1 MNAAALRTIS
11 PMKIFNLTTRPFL
24 PETRKVSTHF
34 IAEELAA
41 AGHSVHVVTVG
52 LSNLTFIKDK
62 ALFRQLT
69 QDRKNRFF
77 ETQPGLNVSA
87 YAPVLHPFS
96 SRRALLNALN
106 RPFFRL
112 YGGIIPH
119 YWKGPLAE
127 ADLVIFEPGS
137 DLCFY
142 DAVKRFNPK
151 ATIIYI
157 QRDWMPSI
165 GAAPVLREMEQRMF
179 ETLDIVI
186 SPSSWILS
194 SVPANC
200 PTEIVPQA
208 INKELFDADVA
219 SPFPAGTRNAISV
232 GNMLFDEPTVRAM
245 AQAVPDVTY
254 HVFGAK
260 FSEAVPANVVDYGER
275 PFTELIPYMKHAD
288 FGIAPYK
295 MTVDDVY
302 LAETSLKF
310 QQYAYCGLPVL
321 TPDLIPDLRGNLIGY
336 SLENERDWKGKIDTA
351 LAMGRSDKFKEGIL
365 SWAEVAGKIVEL
377 ADGAK
382 ANRASV

>member
-1 MNAAALRTIS
+1 
-11 PMKIFNLTTRPFL
+11 MKIFNLTTRPFF

-52 LSNLTFIKDK
+52 MSYLTLLKDK
-62 ALFRQLT
+62 ALFKQLT
-69 QDRKNRFF
+69 PDRKNRFV

-96 SRRALLNALN
+96 SARPLLNALN
-106 RPFFRL
+106 RPFFKL

-119 YWKGPLAE
+119 YWKEPLAE

-142 DAVKRFNPK
+142 DAIKRFNPN
-151 ATIIYI
+151 ATVIYI
-157 QRDWMPSI
+157 QRDWLPSI
-165 GAAPVLREMEQRMF
+165 GAAPILREVEQRMF
-179 ETLDIVI
+179 ETLDLVI

-200 PTEIVPQA
+200 RTEIVPQA
-208 INKELFDADVA
+208 INKDLFDADVA
-219 SPFPAGTRNAISV
+219 SPFPAGTRNALSV
-232 GNMLFDEPTVRAM
+232 GNMLFDEGAVRAM
-245 AQAVPDVTY
+245 AQAAPDVTY
-254 HVFGAK
+254 HVFGAR
-260 FSEAVPANVVDYGER
+260 FSEAVPANVIDYGER

-295 MTVDDVY
+295 MTGDDVY

-321 TPDLIPDLRGNLIGY
+321 APDLIPDLRGNLIGY
-336 SLENERDWKGKIDTA
+336 SRDDEQDWKGKIETA
-351 LAMGRSDKFKEGIL
+351 LAMGRNEKFREGIL
-365 SWAEVAGKIVEL
+365 SWGEVAGKIVTL
-377 ADGAK
+377 AKSAK
-382 ANRASV
+382 ADQAGH

>member
-1 MNAAALRTIS
+1 
-11 PMKIFNLTTRPFL
+11 MKIFNFTTRPFF

-52 LSNLTFIKDK
+52 MSYLTYLKDK

-69 QDRKNRFF
+69 PDRKNRFT
-77 ETQPGLNVSA
+77 EMQPGLSVSA

-96 SRRALLNALN
+96 SGRSLLNALN
-106 RPFFRL
+106 RPFFKL
-112 YGGIIPH
+112 YGSIIPR
-119 YWKGPLAE
+119 YWKTPLAE
-127 ADLVIFEPGS
+127 ADLIIFEPGS

-142 DAVKRFNPK
+142 EAVKRFNPK
-151 ATIIYI
+151 ATLIYI
-157 QRDWMPSI
+157 QRDWLPSI
-165 GAAPVLREMEQRMF
+165 GAAPILREIEQRMF
-179 ETLDIVI
+179 ETLDYVI

-200 PTEIVPQA
+200 RTEIVPQA
-208 INKELFDADVA
+208 INKNLFDADVA
-219 SPFPAGTRNAISV
+219 SPYPAGTRNAISV
-232 GNMLFDEPTVRAM
+232 GNMLFDETAVRAM
-245 AQAVPDVTY
+245 AQAAPDVTY
-254 HVFGAK
+254 HVFGAR
-260 FSEAVPANVVDYGER
+260 FSDAVPANVVDHGER

-295 MTVDDVY
+295 MTMDDVY

-336 SLENERDWKGKIDTA
+336 SLDNEQDWKGKIETA
-351 LAMGRSDKFKEGIL
+351 LAMGQGEKFKEGIL
-365 SWAEVAGKIVEL
+365 TWAEVAEKIVTL
-377 ADGAK
+377 ADRAK
-382 ANRASV
+382 AGLAGN